1 MRNWLVLVLLLLIA
15 GCATHPAAPVIE
27 RATPAQKTV
36 KHKKGAP
43 DWRPATY
50 TVKRGDTLYSI
61 ALEYGLDYR
70 ELASWNQIDNSF
82 VIKVG
87 QVLRLKP
94 EEAGVVVIPLAK
106 AAPVAAVSPADQ
118 VVKEPKAVKLAY
130 SDQALASL
138 QTPAKPEPAPS
149 PVVQAAAAQT
159 KMPEKSVEKSVESAQ
174 PTAAASDE
182 ATDDAADEDHVDWI
196 WPTKGKLISSFND
209 KNGTKGIDIGGQSG
223 QAVIAAG
230 AGKVVYSGS
239 GLRGYG
245 KLIIIKHNKTYL
257 SAYAHNQTLLVKEG
271 DMVAQGQKIAEMGDS
286 DADKVAL
293 HFEIRRFGKPVDP
306 AKYLPGGK

>member
-1 MRNWLVLVLLLLIA
+1 MLARNSLIVVLLLLLA

-27 RATPAQKTV
+27 RAPAAQKTV
-36 KHKKGAP
+36 KHKKGPA
-43 DWRPATY
+43 DWRPATH
-50 TVKRGDTLYSI
+50 TVKRGETLYSI

-94 EEAGVVVIPLAK
+94 QDGGVVVTPLAK
-106 AAPVAAVSPADQ
+106 TPVVVSAAPSDQ
-118 VVKEPKAVKLAY
+118 LVQEPKAVKLPY
-130 SDQALASL
+130 SDQALANL
-138 QTPAKPEPAPS
+138 QSPAKPVQ
-149 PVVQAAAAQT
+149 PVVPVKPAEKVAEQAA
-159 KMPEKSVEKSVESAQ
+159 Q
-174 PTAAASDE
+174 PVQPAAAASDD
-182 ATDDAADEDHVDWI
+182 AADDASDEDHVDWV
-196 WPTKGKLISSFND
+196 WPTKGKILNGFND
-209 KNGTKGIDIGGQSG
+209 KNGTKGIDIGGESG

-257 SAYAHNQTLLVKEG
+257 SAYAHNRTLLVKEG

-306 AKYLPGGK
+306 VKYLPGSK